1 MRISTWNVNGIRRRH
16 AEVVEWVA
24 RFAPDVLC
32 LQELKAAPGQIPEQL
47 TALPDYWSHWH
58 GAPGGYSGVS
68 LHLRKSW
75 ASEAPVFDSPEFDFE
90 CRILQAKVG
99 TVHFMSA
106 YVPNGGKDYDAK
118 LSFLQALHDHVRSLH
133 KRNEQ
138 VVLCGDMNVA
148 RTEMDVHPSQRDPSH
163 IGQRPDER
171 ALFEALIA
179 EGLADVGRQCNPI
192 NDRYFTWWP
201 YWRHAR
207 ERNLGWRLD
216 YMLTSK
222 AIAERVSGSE
232 VHRDYGSSDHG
243 PVVVDLEERL

>member
-1 MRISTWNVNGIRRRH
+1 MKISTWNVNGIRRRH
-16 AEVVEWVA
+16 AEVVEWVTL
-24 RFAPDVLC
+24 FAPEVLC
-32 LQELKAAPGQIPEQL
+32 LQELKASPEQIPEQL

-68 LHLRKSW
+68 LHLRKDWVST
-75 ASEAPVFDSPEFDFE
+75 APAFRSPAFDFE
-90 CRILQAKVG
+90 CRIIQAKVG
-99 TVHFMSA
+99 PVNFASV

-118 LSFLQALHDHVRSLH
+118 LAFLRALRDHVQGLH
-133 KRNEQ
+133 ASNEH

-148 RTEMDVHPSQRDPSH
+148 RTEQDVHPSQRDPSQ

-179 EGLADVGRQCNPI
+179 EGLTDVGRQCDPT

-216 YMLTSK
+216 YVLASG
-222 AIAERVSGSE
+222 AVAERVSGSS
-232 VHRDYGSSDHG
+232 VHRDHGSSDHG
-243 PVVVDLEERL
+243 PVMVELDSLP